1 MKQFT
6 VSQIN
11 GYIKNLFKNDV
22 VLNDVWLRGEISNF
36 KEHSLGHFYFTLK
49 DKVSVINCVIFQEF
63 TNRLS
68 FSLDNGLSV
77 IVYGSVSLYEKTGQY
92 QMYVRAV
99 ELEGVGA
106 LNQAYEKLKA
116 KFLEEG
122 LFDEKYKKSINK
134 YPNCIVVIT
143 SLTGAAMKDII
154 QIIKRR
160 NYTIKIVIVPVLV
173 QGKKAADS
181 IVSAIKLTN
190 EWGQADTIILG
201 RGGGSIEDLWAFNEE
216 KVVRAIFSSHI
227 PIISA
232 VGHETDFTIADFVS
246 DYRAPTPSAAAEI
259 AVNDLNTTKKSCFG
273 LFKSLTQT
281 IETCFDKE
289 KDKFYSILKKE
300 IIKNPLNIIYPF
312 QISAKTAVKQLDK
325 EFSFQMQS
333 EKQQFCYLINQL
345 ENVSPLAVLK
355 RGYAVVYN
363 EKEEIIF
370 DSNKIYK
377 GDFITIRFQKG
388 YAKAIVEERQVEANG
403 KKENEF

>member
-1 MKQFT
+1 MRPLT
-6 VSQIN
+6 VSQMN

-22 VLNDVWLRGEISNF
+22 VLNDVWIKGEISNF
-36 KEHSLGHFYFTLK
+36 KKHSLGQFYFTLK
-49 DKVSVINCVIFQEF
+49 DETSAVHCIMFQEF
-63 TNRLS
+63 TNAVS
-68 FSLDNGLSV
+68 FSLSDGLSV
-77 IVYGSVSLYEKTGQY
+77 IIYGSVSLYEKTGQY
-92 QMYVRAV
+92 QMYVKAV

-106 LNQAYEKLKA
+106 LNQAYEKLKV

-134 YPNCIVVIT
+134 YPNCIAVIT
-143 SLTGAAMKDII
+143 SLTGAAIKDII

-160 NYTIKIVIVPVLV
+160 NHTIKIVIIPVLV

-216 KVVRAIFSSHI
+216 KVARAIFSSHI

-232 VGHETDFTIADFVS
+232 VGHETDFTITDFVS
-246 DYRAPTPSAAAEI
+246 DFRAPTPSAAAEI
-259 AVNDLNTTKKSCFG
+259 AVNDLNATEKSCFQ

-281 IETCFDKE
+281 LETHFDKE
-289 KDKFYSILKKE
+289 KEKFYSILKRGM
-300 IIKNPLNIIYPF
+300 IKNPLDIVYPF
-312 QISAKTAVKQLDK
+312 RVSTETAVKQLDK
-325 EFSFQMQS
+325 EFSFQIQN
-333 EKQQFCYLINQL
+333 EKQHFYYLINQL

-363 EKEEIIF
+363 EKNEIIF

-388 YAKAIVEERQVEANG
+388 YAKAIVKERQVKADD

>member
-1 MKQFT
+1 MRSFT

-22 VLNDVWLRGEISNF
+22 VLNDIWIKGEISNF
-36 KEHSLGHFYFTLK
+36 KKHSLGHVYFTLK
-49 DKVSVINCVIFQEF
+49 DEVSAINCIMFQEF
-63 TNRLS
+63 VSTVSFCLS
-68 FSLDNGLSV
+68 DGLSV
-77 IVYGSVSLYEKTGQY
+77 TVYGSVSLYEKTGQY
-92 QMYVRAV
+92 QMYVKAV

-106 LNQAYEKLKA
+106 LNQAYEKLKT

-122 LFDEKYKKSINK
+122 LFDEKYKKTINK
-134 YPNCIVVIT
+134 YPNCIAVIT
-143 SLTGAAMKDII
+143 SPTGAAIKDVI

-160 NYTIKIVIVPVLV
+160 NHTIKIVIVPVLV

-190 EWGQADTIILG
+190 EWAQADTIILG

-216 KVVRAIFSSHI
+216 KVARAIFSSHI

-232 VGHETDFTIADFVS
+232 VGHETDFTIADFVA
-246 DYRAPTPSAAAEI
+246 DFRAPTPSAAAEI
-259 AVNDLNTTKKSCFG
+259 VVNDLNITKESCFQ
-273 LFKSLTQT
+273 LFESLTQT
-281 IETCFDKE
+281 IETCFDRE
-289 KDKFYSILKKE
+289 KNKFYSILKRKM
-300 IIKNPLNIIYPF
+300 IKNPLDIIYSF
-312 QISAKTAVKQLDK
+312 QVSTKNVVKQLDK
-325 EFSFQMQS
+325 EFSFQIQN
-333 EKQQFCYLINQL
+333 EKQRFCYLVNQL

-363 EKEEIIF
+363 EKNEIIF

-377 GDFITIRFQKG
+377 GNCITIRFQKG
-388 YAKAIVEERQVEANG
+388 YIKAIVEERQVKADD